1 MGSKRKTRPGKI
13 VSAAAVCV
21 FAAGILSA
29 CANPQKEGTA
39 ALEEG
44 NYEEALA
51 QFQEAADSS
60 DREKSAE
67 GYRGLG
73 MAYYES
79 GEYAKALESFQKAVD
94 LGTKETVQ
102 LYHLM
107 SVCGMQTWTGEEED
121 DTAYSSVLE
130 YIQTGL
136 ALADA
141 DDSEEAP
148 DADMIREMKY
158 NEIICYEKLADW
170 ESARQKADEYL
181 SEYPDDEAVQ
191 KEAEFLK
198 TR

>member
-13 VSAAAVCV
+13 ASAAAVCV

-136 ALADA
+136 ALVDA

-170 ESARQKADEYL
+170 ESARQKAEEYL

-191 KEAEFLK
+191 KEAELLK

>member
-1 MGSKRKTRPGKI
+1 MAWHIMSPGST
-13 VSAAAVCV
+13 
-21 FAAGILSA
+21 L
-29 CANPQKEGTA
+29 Q
-39 ALEEG
+39 
-44 NYEEALA
+44 
-51 QFQEAADSS
+51 
-60 DREKSAE
+60 
-67 GYRGLG
+67 
-73 MAYYES
+73 
-79 GEYAKALESFQKAVD
+79 ALESFQKAVD
-94 LGTKETVQ
+94 LGAKETVQ

-170 ESARQKADEYL
+170 ENARQKAEEYL
-181 SEYPDDEAVQ
+181 GEYPDDEAVQ
-191 KEAEFLK
+191 KEAEFLE

>member
-1 MGSKRKTRPGKI
+1 MRKRWMTAT
-13 VSAAAVCV
+13 AAALL
-21 FAAGILSA
+21 AAGMICGCS
-29 CANPQKEGTA
+29 NPQKAGVK

-51 QFQEAADSS
+51 QFQEAAESD

-73 MAYYES
+73 IAYYES
-79 GEYAKALESFQKAVD
+79 GEYAQALEAFQKAVE
-94 LGTKETVQ
+94 LGAKETVQ

-107 SVCGMQTWTGEEED
+107 SVCGMQTWADQTED
-121 DTAYSSVLE
+121 ESAYTSVLE

-136 ALADA
+136 ALADSGS
-141 DDSEEAP
+141 SEEAP
-148 DADMIREMKY
+148 DADIIREMKY

-170 ESARQKADEYL
+170 ENAREKANEYL
-181 SEYPDDEAVQ
+181 SEYPDDEAVR
-191 KEAEFLK
+191 KEAEFLE

>member
-1 MGSKRKTRPGKI
+1 MKIKRKLMFT
-13 VSAAAVCV
+13 AAVCIS
-21 FAAGILSA
+21 AAGILGG

-51 QFQEAADSS
+51 QFQKAAESEDSK
-60 DREKSAE
+60 KSAE

-79 GEYAKALESFQKAVD
+79 GEYGKALEAFQQAVD
-94 LGTKETVQ
+94 LGAAETVQ

-107 SVCGMQTWTGEEED
+107 ASCRIQTWEDEED
-121 DTAYSSVLE
+121 YTAVLE
-130 YIQTGL
+130 YIQAGL
-136 ALADA
+136 ALAET
-141 DDSEEAP
+141 DDSGEAP
-148 DADMIREMKY
+148 DEEMIREMKY

-170 ESARQKADEYL
+170 ENARQKAEEYL

>member
-1 MGSKRKTRPGKI
+1 MRIKTKLMFT
-13 VSAAAVCV
+13 AAVCIS
-21 FAAGILSA
+21 AAGILSG

-44 NYEEALA
+44 NYEEALT
-51 QFQEAADSS
+51 QFQKAAESD

-79 GEYAKALESFQKAVD
+79 GEYGKALEAFQQAVD
-94 LGTKETVQ
+94 QGAAQSVQ

-107 SVCGMQTWTGEEED
+107 AASGMQTWENEED
-121 DTAYSSVLE
+121 YTAVLG

-136 ALADA
+136 ALAESY
-141 DDSEEAP
+141 DSEETP

-170 ESARQKADEYL
+170 ENARQKAAEYL
-181 SEYPDDEAVQ
+181 SEYPDDGAVQ
-191 KEAEFLK
+191 KEAEFLE

>member
-1 MGSKRKTRPGKI
+1 MISKRNTVLKKI
-13 VSAAAVCV
+13 APAAAVCI

-51 QFQEAADSS
+51 QFQEAAESS

-94 LGTKETVQ
+94 LGGRETVQ

-107 SVCGMQTWTGEEED
+107 SVCGMQAWTDGEEDE
-121 DTAYSSVLE
+121 TAYASVLE

-136 ALADA
+136 ALAETGSDG
-141 DDSEEAP
+141 DTP

-170 ESARQKADEYL
+170 ENARQKAEEYL
-181 SEYPDDEAVQ
+181 SEYPDDEAVR
-191 KEAEFLK
+191 KEAEFLE

>member
-1 MGSKRKTRPGKI
+1 MGSKRKTVSGKI
-13 VSAAAVCV
+13 VSAAAVCI

-79 GEYAKALESFQKAVD
+79 GDYEKALESFQKAVD
-94 LGTKETVQ
+94 LGAEETVQ

-107 SVCGMQTWTGEEED
+107 SVCGMQAWTDGEADEA
-121 DTAYSSVLE
+121 AYTSVLE
-130 YIQTGL
+130 YIRTGL
-136 ALADA
+136 ALAETGSGED
-141 DDSEEAP
+141 AP
-148 DADMIREMKY
+148 DEDMIREMKY

-170 ESARQKADEYL
+170 ENARQKAEEYL
-181 SEYPDDEAVQ
+181 GEYPDDEAVQ
-191 KEAEFLK
+191 KEAEFLE

>member
-1 MGSKRKTRPGKI
+1 MGSKRKTVLRKSI
-13 VSAAAVCV
+13 SAAAAGI

-51 QFQEAADSS
+51 QFREAAESS

-79 GEYAKALESFQKAVD
+79 GEYGKALEAFQEAVD
-94 LGTKETVQ
+94 LGTEETVQ

-107 SVCGMQTWTGEEED
+107 SVCGMQAWTDAEED
-121 DTAYSSVLE
+121 EAAYTSVLE

-136 ALADA
+136 ALAETGSGGD
-141 DDSEEAP
+141 AP

-170 ESARQKADEYL
+170 ENARQKADEYL

>member
-1 MGSKRKTRPGKI
+1 MKMRRKIAVT
-13 VSAAAVCV
+13 AAVCIS
-21 FAAGILSA
+21 AAGILSA
-29 CANPQKEGTA
+29 CANPQKDGTA

-44 NYEEALA
+44 NYEEALT
-51 QFQEAADSS
+51 QFQAAAESD

-79 GEYAKALESFQKAVD
+79 GEYAQALEAFQEAAD
-94 LGTKETVQ
+94 LGAEETVQ

-107 SVCGMQTWTGEEED
+107 SVCGMQTWTDREED
-121 DTAYSSVLE
+121 ESSYTSVLE

-136 ALADA
+136 ALAES

-148 DADMIREMKY
+148 DEEMIREMKY
-158 NEIICYEKLADW
+158 NEILCYEKLADW
-170 ESARQKADEYL
+170 ENARQKAEEYL

-191 KEAEFLK
+191 KEAEFLE

>member
-1 MGSKRKTRPGKI
+1 MKMRRKIAVT
-13 VSAAAVCV
+13 AAVCIS
-21 FAAGILSA
+21 AAGILSA
-29 CANPQKEGTA
+29 CANPQKDGTA

-44 NYEEALA
+44 NYEEALT
-51 QFQEAADSS
+51 QFQAAAESD

-79 GEYAKALESFQKAVD
+79 GEYAQALEAFQKAAD
-94 LGTKETVQ
+94 LGAEETVQ

-107 SVCGMQTWTGEEED
+107 SVCGMQTWTDREED
-121 DTAYSSVLE
+121 ESSYTSVLE

-136 ALADA
+136 ALAES

-148 DADMIREMKY
+148 DEEMIREMKY
-158 NEIICYEKLADW
+158 NEILCYEKLADW
-170 ESARQKADEYL
+170 ENARQKAEEYL

-191 KEAEFLK
+191 KEAEFLE

>member
-1 MGSKRKTRPGKI
+1 MGSKRKTVLRKSI
-13 VSAAAVCV
+13 SAAAAGI
-21 FAAGILSA
+21 FAAGDW
-29 CANPQKEGTA
+29 
-39 ALEEG
+39 
-44 NYEEALA
+44 
-51 QFQEAADSS
+51 FREAAESS

-79 GEYAKALESFQKAVD
+79 GEYGNALEAFQEAVD
-94 LGTKETVQ
+94 LGTEETVQ

-107 SVCGMQTWTGEEED
+107 SVCGMQAWTDAEED
-121 DTAYSSVLE
+121 EAAYTSVLE

-136 ALADA
+136 ALAENGSGGD
-141 DDSEEAP
+141 AP

-170 ESARQKADEYL
+170 ENARQKADEYL

>member
-148 DADMIREMKY
+148 DA
-158 NEIICYEKLADW
+158 EIGRAH
-170 ESARQKADEYL
+170 
-181 SEYPDDEAVQ
+181 V
-191 KEAEFLK
+191 
-198 TR
+198 

>member
-1 MGSKRKTRPGKI
+1 MKNMRLKRKTAL
-13 VSAAAVCV
+13 AAAVCIS
-21 FAAGILSA
+21 AAGILSA

-39 ALEEG
+39 ALEAG

-51 QFQEAADSS
+51 QFQTAAESD

-79 GEYAKALESFQKAVD
+79 GEYTQALEAFQKAVD
-94 LGTKETVQ
+94 LGAKETVQ

-107 SVCGMQTWTGEEED
+107 SVCGMQAWTDQGEDES
-121 DTAYSSVLE
+121 AYSSVLE

-136 ALADA
+136 ALADSA
-141 DDSEEAP
+141 DSEEAP
-148 DADMIREMKY
+148 DADMVREMKY
-158 NEIICYEKLADW
+158 NEIICYEKMADW
-170 ESARQKADEYL
+170 ESARQKAAEYL

-191 KEAEFLK
+191 KEAEFLE

>member
-1 MGSKRKTRPGKI
+1 MKIKRKLMFT
-13 VSAAAVCV
+13 AAVCIS
-21 FAAGILSA
+21 AAGILGG

-51 QFQEAADSS
+51 QFQKAAESEDSK
-60 DREKSAE
+60 KSAE

-79 GEYAKALESFQKAVD
+79 GEYGKALEAFQQAVD
-94 LGTKETVQ
+94 LGAAETVQ

-107 SVCGMQTWTGEEED
+107 ASCGIQTWEDEED
-121 DTAYSSVLE
+121 YTAVLE
-130 YIQTGL
+130 YIQAGL
-136 ALADA
+136 ALAET
-141 DDSEEAP
+141 DDSGEVPDEE
-148 DADMIREMKY
+148 MIREMKY

-170 ESARQKADEYL
+170 ENARQKAEEYL

>member
-1 MGSKRKTRPGKI
+1 MKIMGLKRKIALTAAMC
-13 VSAAAVCV
+13 VS
-21 FAAGILSA
+21 AAGILSS
-29 CANPQKEGTA
+29 CANPQKDGTA

-51 QFQEAADSS
+51 QFQEAAESD

-73 MAYYES
+73 IAYYES
-79 GEYAKALESFQKAVD
+79 GEYAQALEAFQKAVE
-94 LGTKETVQ
+94 LGAKETVQ

-107 SVCGMQTWTGEEED
+107 SVCGMQTWTDQTED
-121 DTAYSSVLE
+121 ESAYTSVLE

-136 ALADA
+136 ALADSGS
-141 DDSEEAP
+141 SEEAP

-170 ESARQKADEYL
+170 ENAREKANEYL
-181 SEYPDDEAVQ
+181 SEYPDDEAVR
-191 KEAEFLK
+191 KEAEFLE

>member
-79 GEYAKALESFQKAVD
+79 GEYEKALESFQKAVD
-94 LGTKETVQ
+94 LGAEETVQ

-107 SVCGMQTWTGEEED
+107 SVCGMQAWTDGEADEA
-121 DTAYSSVLE
+121 AYTSVLE
-130 YIQTGL
+130 YIRTGL
-136 ALADA
+136 ALAETGSGED
-141 DDSEEAP
+141 AP
-148 DADMIREMKY
+148 DEDMIREMKY
-158 NEIICYEKLADW
+158 NEIICCEKLADW
-170 ESARQKADEYL
+170 ESARQKAEEYL

>member
-1 MGSKRKTRPGKI
+1 MKIKRRLMFT
-13 VSAAAVCV
+13 AAVCIS
-21 FAAGILSA
+21 AAGILGG

-44 NYEEALA
+44 NYEEALT
-51 QFQEAADSS
+51 QFQKASESD

-79 GEYAKALESFQKAVD
+79 GEYGKALEAFQQAVD
-94 LGTKETVQ
+94 LGAAETVQ

-107 SVCGMQTWTGEEED
+107 AACGMQIWEDEED
-121 DTAYSSVLE
+121 YRAVLDD
-130 YIQTGL
+130 IQTGL
-136 ALADA
+136 ALAEIG
-141 DDSEEAP
+141 DSGEAP
-148 DADMIREMKY
+148 DGDMIREMKY

-170 ESARQKADEYL
+170 ENARQKAEEYL
-181 SEYPDDEAVQ
+181 SEYPDDQAVQ